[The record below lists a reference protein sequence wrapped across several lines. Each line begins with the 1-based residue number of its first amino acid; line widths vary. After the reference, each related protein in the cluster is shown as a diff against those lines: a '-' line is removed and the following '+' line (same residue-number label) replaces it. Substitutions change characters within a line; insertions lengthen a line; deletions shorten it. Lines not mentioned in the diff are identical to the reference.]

1 MSKELSKTMQYLEN
15 RMVSNWCNKRN
26 QKIRVQEMGVR
37 ILNLI

>member
-15 RMVSNWCNKRN
+15 RIVSNWGNKRN